1 MDVADEQDGRRDAV
15 TAIGSFEPPRR
26 TLMGPGP
33 SNVHPRVLAAAARP
47 TIGHLDPAF
56 VAMMEEVKELLRY
69 AFQTVNQTTFPV
81 SGPGSVGMEACFVN
95 LVESGDTVVVCRNGA
110 FGGRMVE
117 NVERCGGRA
126 VIVDDEWGRP
136 VSLDKVAAALD
147 AHPEA
152 RVVAFV
158 QAETSTGA
166 HTDPPPLVAL
176 AHEHGCLTIVD
187 TVTALGGCPV
197 KVDEWQIDAVYAG
210 TQKCLSC
217 PPGLAPVSFG
227 ERALERV
234 RARTTRCQS
243 WFMDLNLQLGYW
255 AAGTRTYHHTA
266 PVNALYGLHEA
277 LRMLAEEGLGA
288 AWARHRHNH
297 EALVA
302 GFDAMG
308 LRQHVAEGDRL
319 PQLNLVV
326 VPEGVDEA
334 AVRRRLLDEFDLEV
348 GAGLGTLTGKVW
360 RVGLMGE
367 TCREEAVLLCLESFE
382 SVLTSLGVPVP
393 AGAGVATARRV
404 YDRRDPA

>member
-1 MDVADEQDGRRDAV
+1 V
-15 TAIGSFEPPRR
+15 TDQHDSVRSAPRAIGSFEPPLR

-33 SNVHPRVLAAAARP
+33 SNVHPRVLAAMARP
-47 TIGHLDPAF
+47 TIGHLDPVF
-56 VAMMEEVKELLRY
+56 VAMMEELKELLRY
-69 AFQTVNQTTFPV
+69 AFQTSNGTTFPI

-95 LVESGDTVVVCRNGA
+95 LVEPGDTVVVCRNGA

-117 NVERCGGRA
+117 NVERCGGHA

-136 VSLDKVAAALD
+136 VSLDKVADALD

-166 HTDPPPLVAL
+166 HSNPRPLVAL
-176 AHEHGCLTIVD
+176 AHERDCLTIVD

-197 KVDEWQIDAVYAG
+197 KVDEWEIDAVYAG

-227 ERALERV
+227 ERALQRV
-234 RARTTRCQS
+234 QARTTRCQS
-243 WFMDLNLQLGYW
+243 WFMDLSLQLGYW
-255 AAGTRTYHHTA
+255 SAGTRTYHHTA

-277 LRMLAEEGLGA
+277 LRLLAEESLEA
-288 AWARHRHNH
+288 AWARHRRNH

-302 GFDAMG
+302 GFEAMG
-308 LRQHVAEGDRL
+308 LRQHVAAADRL
-319 PQLNLVV
+319 PQLNLIV
-326 VPEGVDEA
+326 VPDGIDEA
-334 AVRRRLLDEFDLEV
+334 LVRRRLLDEHDLEV
-348 GAGLGTLTGKVW
+348 GAGLGVLAGKVW

-367 TCREEAVLLCLESFE
+367 TCREKNVLLCLEAFE
-382 SVLTSLGVPVP
+382 NALVSQGLRLSS
-393 AGAGVATARRV
+393 GAGVAAARAFLASSR
-404 YDRRDPA
+404 